1 MSEFTKKAIKE
12 TFLSLLEK
20 KPLSQITVK
29 SIAEECG
36 INRNSFYYHYNDIP
50 DLLGEIVK
58 DIVENLLTEY
68 SDKDSLSEILHR
80 SADFVIENRRSIMH
94 IYNSVNRAIFESEM
108 WRICDYIVST
118 YDKTFRNS
126 LQLDSKDR
134 EIVNMIY
141 KCEFFG
147 MLMLWL
153 DEGLSEGIHEKI
165 NRICALLKNLSE
177 DLLLLDINK
186 KAPR

>member
-1 MSEFTKKAIKE
+1 
-12 TFLSLLEK
+12 
-20 KPLSQITVK
+20 
-29 SIAEECG
+29 
-36 INRNSFYYHYNDIP
+36 
-50 DLLGEIVK
+50 
-58 DIVENLLTEY
+58 
-68 SDKDSLSEILHR
+68 
-80 SADFVIENRRSIMH
+80 MH